1 MITSAPTSI
10 PSTSLLPTSGSNS
23 QAGSSKSV
31 PVAAIA
37 APVVIGVLAIA
48 GVIGLLV
55 FLRRR
60 KAASKKENPYAP
72 PGYKPGS
79 SEGFAGR
86 NELEHGEVHEVES
99 PVQEA
104 VGDTVKYRHELETR
118 PAELEGEK
126 VAGNKK

>member
-1 MITSAPTSI
+1 M
-10 PSTSLLPTSGSNS
+10 
-23 QAGSSKSV
+23 
-31 PVAAIA
+31 
-37 APVVIGVLAIA
+37 
-48 GVIGLLV
+48 V

-79 SEGFAGR
+79 SEDFAGR

-99 PVQEA
+99 PVQEV
-104 VGDTVKYRHELETR
+104 VGDTVKYRYELETR

-126 VAGNKK
+126 VAGNKR